1 MPVKLEN
8 IIRTKKG
15 FGKAVSE
22 RFAQPKTVSSS
33 KGFLRMEVMINEK
46 HGDYD
51 EVKITTNW
59 ETKAD
64 FNAWFTSE
72 EATNTHK
79 RVAKEE
85 DSPMIGNEVNLY
97 ELQYEHL
104 PPVTAE

>member
-1 MPVKLEN
+1 MPIKLEN

-15 FGKAVSE
+15 FGEAVSK
-22 RFAQPKTVSSS
+22 RFAVPKTVASS
-33 KGFLRMEVMINEK
+33 KGFLRMEVLINEK
-46 HGDYD
+46 NHEYD

-79 RVAKEE
+79 RVVKEE
-85 DSPMIGNEVNLY
+85 NSPMLGNEVHIY
-97 ELQYEHL
+97 DIQYEHL
-104 PPVTAE
+104 PTVTAE